1 MNPLTLLASD
11 EERRLNEHFL
21 NKDGGQERIATIRT
35 EMQKTMEQGVGIYRD
50 EAELRQTCDTL
61 RQLRERFAHIA
72 IEDRGHVF
80 NTELIGALELDFML
94 DVAEAVAYSA
104 LQRQESRGSHT
115 RTDFPDRNDERY
127 LQHSLAYRTPEG
139 PRIARHHHPV
149 GTRGAQVLVPSLA
162 SKVRGRLTPP
172 NWRGNCGAQ
181 H

>member
-1 MNPLTLLASD
+1 LNPLTLLASD

-35 EMQKTMEQGVGIYRD
+35 EMQTTMEQGVGIYRD
-50 EAELRQTCDTL
+50 EAGLRQTCDTL

-80 NTELIGALELDFML
+80 NTELIGALELDCML
-94 DVAEAVAYSA
+94 DVAEAVARSA

-139 PRIARHHHPV
+139 PRIAYSPV
-149 GTRGAQVLVPSLA
+149 TITRWEPEER
-162 SKVRGRLTPP
+162 KY
-172 NWRGNCGAQ
+172 
-181 H
+181 